1 MQGRFEVMGSGF
13 ESGRRKETPLPGRQ
27 RGRGAGLLHESGHRA
42 PVGIRAGAVWGENGN
57 TGRVICVLN
66 EKGTLR
72 YSGILKEINGLRF
85 FPPR

>member
-1 MQGRFEVMGSGF
+1 MEADIGR
-13 ESGRRKETPLPGRQ
+13 PLEY
-27 RGRGAGLLHESGHRA
+27 GLELFG
-42 PVGIRAGAVWGENGN
+42 GKNGN

-66 EKGTLR
+66 EKGTLQ